1 MRVQMQGGRKGPK
14 ISSKTKSATLV
25 GCGLQPGETRF
36 VSELIFSPK
45 PREVAI
51 LVSDCKSVYAGSIP
65 TSASIIRKPRRLT
78 SAGFLFARQKTQS
91 FPHNQASFPH
101 QVVIWSG

>member
-1 MRVQMQGGRKGPK
+1 MAVREAEIG
-14 ISSKTKSATLV
+14 SKTRAPTPIEY
-25 GCGLQPGETRF
+25 GLQVGQFHF
-36 VSELIFSPK
+36 VLELLFTPSQH
-45 PREVAI
+45 ESTI